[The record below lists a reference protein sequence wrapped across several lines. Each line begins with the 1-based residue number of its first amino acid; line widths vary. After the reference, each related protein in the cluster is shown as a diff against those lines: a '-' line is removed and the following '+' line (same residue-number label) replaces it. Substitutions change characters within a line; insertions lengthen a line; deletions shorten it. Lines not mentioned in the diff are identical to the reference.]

1 MSSVATG
8 NRNWCR
14 IIRLDRLPKPS
25 TNAREIWLLRF
36 MLSEII
42 QHTKELEKLS
52 FIWDIP
58 SDMTVFEFDDI
69 MSFIGTKNIAR
80 DQYRHVL
87 QTTRISR
94 V

>member
-1 MSSVATG
+1 MSSAATG
-8 NRNWCR
+8 NPNWR
-14 IIRLDRLPKPS
+14 RVIRLDRLPKPS
-25 TNAREIWLLRF
+25 TNAREIWLRRF
-36 MLSEII
+36 MFLEII

-69 MSFIGTKNIAR
+69 MSFIGTNNIAR